1 VATREHDLRGLE
13 TWDTHGAEDSRYTP
27 VWADARVG
35 GSTIKVEYG
44 RTDIK
49 SQDKTSRMGPRS
61 GNSSDLQ
68 PPLVS
73 AGDGMHFTVSK
84 RFVLANNQRIVVK
97 KMPSA
102 GWKP

>member
-1 VATREHDLRGLE
+1 MATREHDLRGLE